1 MNSNFK
7 CFVETVNN
15 IYELNFYS
23 YVNSIKFTKILN
35 KLTHLWR
42 SEENIGL
49 LRNVNSFK
57 VSSFILIIITL
68 YWHCVTYAECCQ
80 LVNF

>member
-23 YVNSIKFTKILN
+23 SVNSIKFAKILN

-42 SEENIGL
+42 SEENINL

-68 YWHCVTYAECCQ
+68 YWHVSQIPSVA
-80 LVNF
+80 N